1 MRKEFFSLLC
11 LTMTFCTMQAQLAP
25 DQHVASNQQSKT
37 VRFREAGF
45 VRSESTVRFKQIED
59 TRTRTFEKTIT
70 GTVKDDAGNAVSG
83 ASVTLRN
90 SSVGTTTNVTGRF
103 SLSIPDNS
111 INDSLLVSSVGY
123 EDKIVAI
130 GGQDVVNVFLTA
142 NITSLDQV
150 VVVGYGTQRRTAVT
164 AAIASVPMKEIKDMP
179 VSNVATA
186 LQGKVP
192 GVVIQQNS
200 GAPGSTPA
208 IKVRGLGSISA
219 GNSPLIVVDGN
230 IVSPVI
236 FSLLNSNEI
245 VSIDVLKDASSTA
258 IYGSRGSNGVIIVT
272 TRRGKTGRTNINLDV
287 YGGFQEVTKKID
299 LLNSAQ
305 MAELSIEAAN
315 NAYLDNVPGAK
326 ITDPNSMRPVLRYRY
341 PRGEVFPWLNF
352 DDPQKIAEL
361 PDFDFQDLIFQKA
374 PISSY
379 QLSVSGGTDKAQF
392 YVAGG
397 YLRQEGI
404 IKESKFDRY
413 TLRAGVDVNITDKLK
428 VGVNINPSY
437 KVQQEVNANGHWAD
451 NGIINAALS
460 AVPMAPLYAA
470 DGSYSSEAAIAAPYN
485 WPGITNPVA

>member
-1 MRKEFFSLLC
+1 MIRE
-11 LTMTFCTMQAQLAP
+11 T
-25 DQHVASNQQSKT
+25 
-37 VRFREAGF
+37 RFPG
-45 VRSESTVRFKQIED
+45 V
-59 TRTRTFEKTIT
+59 
-70 GTVKDDAGNAVSG
+70 
-83 ASVTLRN
+83 SVTLRN
-90 SSVGTTTNVTGRF
+90 SSAGTTTNAAGRF
-103 SLSIPDNS
+103 SLTIPDDR
-111 INDSLLVSSVGY
+111 INDSLLFSSVGY
-123 EDKIVAI
+123 EDKLVAI
-130 GGQDVVNVFLTA
+130 AGQDVVNVVLTQ
-142 NITSLDQV
+142 NVTSLNQV

-230 IVSPVI
+230 IVSPNI
-236 FSLLNSNEI
+236 FSLLNSSEI
-245 VSIDVLKDASSTA
+245 VSMDVLKDASSTA

-326 ITDPNSMRPVLRYRY
+326 ITDPNSVRPVLRYRY

-361 PDFDFQDLIFQKA
+361 PDFDLQDLIFQKA

-379 QLSVSGGTDKAQF
+379 QLSVSGGTEKAQF
-392 YVAGG
+392 YVGGG

-404 IKESKFDRY
+404 IKESKLDRY
-413 TLRAGVDVNITDKLK
+413 TLRAGVDVNITEKLK

-485 WPGITNPVA
+485 WPGITNPVANITELIRSFLRPIFSETLTWNGKLLINLPIVFPATLT